1 MIDWIDG
8 VLSGE
13 IPSCKWVKLA
23 IRRHKQ
29 DRQRSD
35 IYFDEVAAKR
45 AVDFIQ
51 LLPQSIG
58 EFAGQPLKLEGW
70 QVFVISMIF
79 GWKKLDGRR
88 RFKTGYV
95 EIPRKNGKTTLAAAV
110 ALYALIADKEAGAQI
125 YFAATKKDQAKIC
138 FTEAVNMIKQSG
150 LKKYGVDTFTNA
162 ITFNGSTAK
171 PLSADE
177 DTMSGL
183 NTHCAIIDELHE
195 HKTSG
200 VVDLITTSIG
210 SRTQPFIFEITT
222 AGKNKKTVCYEHHLL
237 TEQILEGSKTDDS
250 WFGII
255 FTIDKED
262 DWTNPEIWHKANPN
276 LFVSKKIEYMND
288 QYTKASNMV
297 SYTNTFL
304 QLDLNVWTDSHS
316 RWIED
321 EIWMSRISEPDLT
334 GAVCFGGLDLAS
346 VRDFSAFVLCFE
358 LPDETVY
365 FKRYFWI
372 PEYTYE
378 QRRMNATST
387 ELLRWRESGALKV
400 TAGNA
405 QNQTVIL
412 RDIIELHKQ
421 YDIKAIGFDRHKA
434 ETLASLLFNE
444 DIEVYAFGQGYVS
457 MSNPTK
463 DLEKAYLNN
472 LCSHDGNPVQRWM
485 MGNVLIISDAAEN
498 IKIDKDKSNEKVDGA
513 VAEVMAYGTYQN
525 LIEDYRFTIDP
536 NIWTN

>member
-1 MIDWIDG
+1 MVIFALPCG
-8 VLSGE
+8 VKPNSPANL
-13 IPSCKWVKLA
+13 IA
-23 IRRHKQ
+23 
-29 DRQRSD
+29 
-35 IYFDEVAAKR
+35 FTR
-45 AVDFIQ
+45 A
-51 LLPQSIG
+51 LLPIEYHGEGIAYPLSVSIT
-58 EFAGQPLKLEGW
+58 
-70 QVFVISMIF
+70 
-79 GWKKLDGRR
+79 GRR

>member
-8 VLSGE
+8 VLSGD

-23 IRRHKQ
+23 VKRHVK
-29 DRQRSD
+29 DLKRKD
-35 IYFDEVAAKR
+35 IYFDEVSANR

-70 QVFVISMIF
+70 QVFCISMIF
-79 GWKKLDGRR
+79 GWKKSDGRR

-222 AGKNKKTVCYEHHLL
+222 AGKNKKTVCYEHHRL

-262 DWTNPEIWHKANPN
+262 DWTIAETWNKANPN

-334 GAVCFGGLDLAS
+334 NAICFGGLDLAS

-358 LPDETVY
+358 LPDESVF

-372 PEYTYE
+372 PEYTYQ
-378 QRRMNATST
+378 QRKMNATTS
-387 ELLRWRESGALKV
+387 ELDGWIRDGHLKV

-405 QNQTVIL
+405 QDQTVIL
-412 RDIIELHKQ
+412 RDIIELHKKYQ
-421 YDIKAIGFDRHKA
+421 IRAIGFDRHKA
-434 ETLASLLFNE
+434 ETLMSLLFQE
-444 DIEVYAFGQGYVS
+444 EIEVYAFGQGYVS

-463 DLEKAYLNN
+463 DLEKAYLNAK
-472 LCSHDGNPVQRWM
+472 CTHDGNPVQRWM

-525 LIEDYRFTIDP
+525 LIENHRFTFNPDL
-536 NIWTN
+536 WKR

>member
-23 IRRHKQ
+23 VKRHI
-29 DRQRSD
+29 SD
-35 IYFDEVAAKR
+35 LKRKDTVFDEVAAKR